1 MSSPYM
7 TWEDAVVSLRNRP
20 DQAELVRAC
29 YYDDPLIEAARRYH
43 ASLEWQALR
52 KLLPARRGAALDIGS
67 GRGISAFAFA
77 SDGYRTS
84 ALEPDPSAIV
94 GAAAIRRLAVE
105 GGLDIDVHETWGE
118 VLPFDDAAFDVV
130 HCRAVMHHARNL
142 NDFVHQVGRVLK
154 RGGMF
159 IGAREH
165 VVSRHEDIP
174 AFQAAH
180 PLHALYGGEYAYR
193 IDEYKTAITEAGLKL
208 TACLNPLASE
218 VNIAPATRNEVKK
231 RLASRLGIPALAKLI
246 PDRMLAARGALSGT
260 PGRLYTF
267 VATKPA

>member
-1 MSSPYM
+1 MNSPSM
-7 TWEDAVVSLRNRP
+7 TWEDAVVSLRDRP

-29 YYDDPLIEAARRYH
+29 YYDDPLIAAARRYH

-52 KLLPARRGAALDIGS
+52 KLLPTQRGAALDVGS

-94 GAAAIRRLAVE
+94 GAAAIRRLAAE
-105 GGLDIDVHETWGE
+105 GGVEIDVHETWGE
-118 VLPFDDAAFDVV
+118 VLPFDDAVFDIV
-130 HCRAVMHHARNL
+130 HCRAVMHHAHDL
-142 NDFVHQVGRVLK
+142 KDFVRQIGRVLK
-154 RGGMF
+154 RGGVF

-193 IDEYKTAITEAGLKL
+193 LDEYKAAISEAGLKL

-218 VNIAPATRNEVKK
+218 VNIAPATRDEVKK
-231 RLASRLGIPALAKLI
+231 QMACRLGIPALAKLI
-246 PDRMLAARGALSGT
+246 PNRILTARGALSRI

-267 VATKPA
+267 VATRPA